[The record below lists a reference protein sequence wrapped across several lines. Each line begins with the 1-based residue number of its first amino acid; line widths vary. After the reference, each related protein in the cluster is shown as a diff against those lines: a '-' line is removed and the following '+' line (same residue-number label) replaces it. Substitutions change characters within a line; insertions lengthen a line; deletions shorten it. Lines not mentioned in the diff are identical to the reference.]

1 MSEGAKSVVSLK
13 NVAKS
18 FARGDESIAV
28 LQGLNLEIA
37 EGSFEALMGPSGSG
51 KSTLLN
57 LIAGLDKA
65 TSGDVIVA
73 GKNLT
78 TMSDAELAS
87 FRASHIGFI
96 FQSYNLMPVL
106 TAVENTL
113 HRDRS
118 DRWGPRTI
126 DLDLLLYDDAVIE
139 QADLTVPHPR
149 MATRRFVL
157 EPCVEIAPDLVH
169 PVAGRSLRSLLANI
183 SQPHPHIA
191 VVGVPGS
198 GAPEVAATVAD
209 AILARVI
216 HAPAVVPSPKRADF
230 ARHWEAALRE
240 CAAALQADAWPDDS
254 HGTVTDFWLGTF
266 LAAADGQLPAAEARR
281 TYDRFARTTMPPG
294 VVLLLIAE
302 PATLDERLA
311 FRRRTPA
318 PQTDM
323 FADLVGTATA
333 VADAPPAA
341 TADTVAMLITMQDR
355 LRRRLLGAGPVPDD
369 RPPAVVAI
377 RADDLGQAMGDAVA
391 AVEAMA

>member
-1 MSEGAKSVVSLK
+1 MARCLIGCGSNQGNPRGHLADALELLRAMPGVTVVTASRLRATRPIGGPTGQDPFVNGA
-13 NVAKS
+13 
-18 FARGDESIAV
+18 I
-28 LQGLNLEIA
+28 
-37 EGSFEALMGPSGSG
+37 
-51 KSTLLN
+51 
-57 LIAGLDKA
+57 LIDTDLPPADMLD
-65 TSGDVIVA
+65 
-73 GKNLT
+73 
-78 TMSDAELAS
+78 M
-87 FRASHIGFI
+87 
-96 FQSYNLMPVL
+96 L
-106 TAVENTL
+106 TAIENTL